1 MKAVRFDEYGPVA
14 VLDVRDVPVPE
25 PGPGQALI
33 RVKAA
38 GINPGEA
45 KIREGALHERWPATF
60 PSGQGSDFAGVV
72 DKLGPGVTTVAI
84 GEEVIGWVDTR
95 SSQAEYVVA
104 ETASLA
110 RKPSGLPWEVA
121 GAIPVAGFTAWA
133 MVRAVDVK
141 PGDTVVVTSAAGG
154 VGSIAVQLARRK
166 NATVIG
172 LASPSNHDWLTRHGV
187 IPVAYGDN
195 TAERI
200 RGAAPADSAIDAFLD
215 TYGGDYVEV
224 ALNELKVSPER
235 IDTIARFDA
244 AAKYGVKVDGNAA
257 GASAATLS
265 VLANLA
271 ATKELEIP
279 LANTFPLSDVRA
291 AYTQLAKGHVRGKIV
306 LMMAGR

>member
-1 MKAVRFDEYGPVA
+1 MKAVRFDEYGPVQ

-25 PGPGQALI
+25 PGPGQVLI

-45 KIREGALHERWPATF
+45 KIREGALHALWPATF

-72 DKLGPGVTTVAI
+72 DKLGAGVTTAAP
-84 GEEVIGWVDTR
+84 GDEVIGWVDTR

-104 ETASLA
+104 EAAHLA
-110 RKPSGLPWEVA
+110 PKPAGLPWEVA

-133 MVRAVDVK
+133 MVRAVDLR
-141 PGDTVVVTSAAGG
+141 PDDTVVVSSAAGG
-154 VGSIAVQLARRK
+154 VGGIAVQLAKRK
-166 NATVIG
+166 GATVIG
-172 LASPSNHDWLTRHGV
+172 LAGPSNHDWLRRHGV

-195 TAERI
+195 VAERI
-200 RGAAPADSAIDAFLD
+200 ADAAPANSGIDAFLD
-215 TYGGDYVEV
+215 AYGGDYVEV
-224 ALNELKVSPER
+224 ALNDLKVSPER

-244 AAKYGVKVDGNAA
+244 AAKYGVKVDGNTA

-265 VLANLA
+265 ELAQLA

-279 LANTFPLSDVRA
+279 LTHTFPLSDVRA
-291 AYTQLAKGHVRGKIV
+291 AYIQLAKGHVRGKIV
-306 LMMAGR
+306 LMP